1 MCVVYIVYVHTSM
14 IFSSGFNNVGPSTD
28 RLNFQSL
35 LLLLLLFI
43 IVIAVI
49 LLLF

>member
-35 LLLLLLFI
+35 LLLLLFI